1 MFTIIDG
8 VGDVYTVYGVDAT
21 DHCTYFLIYSSGWV
35 WVDSVSCKPYTVYY
49 KQEDAK
55 MTVEYMRY
63 IIAQVYPNDK
73 WKARVAVMSG
83 NQVIAIYTK
92 FVKEGRIK

>member
-1 MFTIIDG
+1 
-8 VGDVYTVYGVDAT
+8 
-21 DHCTYFLIYSSGWV
+21 
-35 WVDSVSCKPYTVYY
+35 
-49 KQEDAK
+49 
-55 MTVEYMRY
+55 MTVEYMRH